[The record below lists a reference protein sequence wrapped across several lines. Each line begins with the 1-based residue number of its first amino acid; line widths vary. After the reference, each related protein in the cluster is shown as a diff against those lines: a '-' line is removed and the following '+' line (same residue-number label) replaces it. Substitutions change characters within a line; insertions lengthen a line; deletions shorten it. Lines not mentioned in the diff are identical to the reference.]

1 MQPIKSLDWQWYGT
15 SAAIV
20 DTSDS
25 VTEYAINCDTPN
37 GRMKVFHLFPGID
50 YALTTFEAATCDYRK
65 HSTPDVIE
73 IAYCKSGRFECEYK
87 SGYFTYIGEGDCA
100 VGILEAQTAPPYF
113 PLGYY
118 TGCTLIIDLKKAGAV
133 FQTGFG
139 NMAFDLPAMLKKLC
153 PDNRCAVFKTPD
165 ILLRVFTELY
175 NTSQSLCYS
184 PDETTAYLQ
193 LKVLELLFLLQHYEQ
208 QERAAEHACFLGA
221 YIKKIKAIKADITEH
236 RNGKLRLKDLSQKY
250 GIGLTVM
257 KDCFKAV
264 YGKPI
269 HAFQKEY
276 KMQKAAQLL
285 RDTEQSITDI
295 AASIGYENPNKFS
308 SAFKTMFGCSPR
320 EYRLTVKCEILT

>member
-1 MQPIKSLDWQWYGT
+1 MKPVKSLDWQWYGT
-15 SAAIV
+15 GAAIV
-20 DTSDS
+20 NTADS

-65 HSTPDVIE
+65 NSAPDVIE

-100 VGILEAQTAPPYF
+100 VGILEAQTEKPYF

-118 TGCTLIIDLKKAGAV
+118 TGCTLIIDLKKTGAV
-133 FQTGFG
+133 FQTGIAG
-139 NMAFDLPAMLKKLC
+139 MSFDLSVMLKKLC
-153 PDNRCAVFKTPD
+153 PDNRCAVFKTPG
-165 ILLRVFTELY
+165 ILLRVFSELY
-175 NTSQSLCYS
+175 NASQSPCYS
-184 PDETTAYLQ
+184 PNETKTYLR
-193 LKVLELLFLLQHYEQ
+193 LKVVELMFLLQHYEP
-208 QERAAEHACFLGA
+208 QEQTAEQVCFSGA
-221 YIKKIKAIKADITEH
+221 YIKKIKAIKADITEN
-236 RNGKLRLKDLSQKY
+236 RNGKLRLKDLSHKY
-250 GIGLTVM
+250 GISLTMM

-285 RDTEQSITDI
+285 RDTGQSITDI
-295 AASIGYENPNKFS
+295 AALSGYENPNKFS

-320 EYRLTVKCEILT
+320 EYRQTVK

>member
-1 MQPIKSLDWQWYGT
+1 MQPVKSLDWQWYGT
-15 SAAIV
+15 GAAIV
-20 DTSDS
+20 DISDS

-37 GRMKVFHLFPGID
+37 GRMKVFHLFPGIY
-50 YALTTFEAATCDYRK
+50 YALTTFEAASCDYRK
-65 HSTPDVIE
+65 NSVPDVIE

-100 VGILEAQTAPPYF
+100 VGVLEAQTEKPYF

-118 TGCTLIIDLKKAGAV
+118 TGGTVIIDLKKTGAV
-133 FQTGFG
+133 FQTGIG
-139 NMAFDLPAMLKKLC
+139 NMSFDLPAMLKTHC
-153 PDNRCAVFKTPD
+153 PNNRCTVFKPPA
-165 ILLRVFTELY
+165 ILLKAFNELY
-175 NTSQSLCYS
+175 DASQISGYS
-184 PDETTAYLQ
+184 PDETKVYLQ
-193 LKVLELLFLLQHYEQ
+193 LKVLELLFLLQHYEP
-208 QERAAEHACFLGA
+208 QERPAVPACFSGA
-221 YIKKIKAIKADITEH
+221 YIKKIKAIKADITEN

>member
-15 SAAIV
+15 GAAIV
-20 DTSDS
+20 DTGDS

-65 HSTPDVIE
+65 HSVADVIE

-100 VGILEAQTAPPYF
+100 VGILEAQTEKPYF

-118 TGCTLIIDLKKAGAV
+118 TGCTVIIDLQKTGAV

-184 PDETTAYLQ
+184 PDETTEYLQ

-208 QERAAEHACFLGA
+208 QERAAEHACFSGA
-221 YIKKIKAIKADITEH
+221 YIKKIKAIKADITEN

>member
-1 MQPIKSLDWQWYGT
+1 MKPVKSLDWQWYGT
-15 SAAIV
+15 GAAIV
-20 DTSDS
+20 DIADS
-25 VTEYAINCDTPN
+25 VTEYAINCATPN

-65 HSTPDVIE
+65 HSAPDVIE

-100 VGILEAQTAPPYF
+100 VGILEAQTEKPYF

-118 TGCTLIIDLKKAGAV
+118 TGCTLIIDLKKAGKV
-133 FQTGFG
+133 FQTGIAC
-139 NMAFDLPAMLKKLC
+139 MSFDLPAMLKKLC

-184 PDETTAYLQ
+184 PDETKAYLQ
-193 LKVLELLFLLQHYEQ
+193 LKVLELLFLLQHYES
-208 QERAAEHACFLGA
+208 QEQAAEHTYFSGA
-221 YIKKIKAIKADITEH
+221 YIKKIKAIKADIIEN
-236 RNGKLRLKDLSQKY
+236 RSINLRLKDLSHKY
-250 GIGLTVM
+250 SISLTMM

-285 RDTEQSITDI
+285 RDTAQSITDI
-295 AASIGYENPNKFS
+295 AALIGYENPNKFS
-308 SAFKTMFGCSPR
+308 SAFKTMFGCPPR
-320 EYRLTVKCEILT
+320 EYRQQAICN

>member
-1 MQPIKSLDWQWYGT
+1 MKPVKSLDWQWYGT
-15 SAAIV
+15 GAAIV
-20 DTSDS
+20 DIADS

-37 GRMKVFHLFPGID
+37 GRMKVFHLFSGID

-65 HSTPDVIE
+65 HSAPDVIE

-100 VGILEAQTAPPYF
+100 VGILEAQTEKPYF

-118 TGCTLIIDLKKAGAV
+118 TGCTLIIDLKKAGKV
-133 FQTGFG
+133 FQTVIAC
-139 NMAFDLPAMLKKLC
+139 MAFDLPAMLKKLC
-153 PDNRCAVFKTPD
+153 PDNRCAVFKTPG
-165 ILLRVFTELY
+165 ILLRVFSELY
-175 NTSQSLCYS
+175 NASQSPCYS
-184 PDETTAYLQ
+184 PNETKTYLR
-193 LKVLELLFLLQHYEQ
+193 LKVVELMFLLQHYEP
-208 QERAAEHACFLGA
+208 QEQTAEQVCFSGA
-221 YIKKIKAIKADITEH
+221 YIKKIKAIKADITEN
-236 RNGKLRLKDLSQKY
+236 RNGKLRLKGLSQKY
-250 GIGLTVM
+250 GISLTMM

-308 SAFKTMFGCSPR
+308 SAFKTMFGCPPR
-320 EYRLTVKCEILT
+320 EYRQQAICN